1 MGETYNTPYLNAKD
15 GLRPLNP
22 NENLK
27 IGTCRKTTELFAFGI
42 WKRKDSWTTIPLQTG
57 TARWTLG
64 TRDKAPC
71 FPGEASWRVP
81 EDREGRDQLRAHSRN
96 LTHARISALPPE
108 TGLSGLW
115 EEPAWPCVSVTSAR
129 KRSVGPALVFH
140 SLKR

>member
-1 MGETYNTPYLNAKD
+1 MGKTYNTPYLNAKD
-15 GLRPLNP
+15 GLQPLNQ

-27 IGTCRKTTELFAFGI
+27 IGTCRKTTELFASGI

-71 FPGEASWRVP
+71 FPGEACWRVP
-81 EDREGRDQLRAHSRN
+81 NHRATRGPLRVHSRS
-96 LTHARISALPPE
+96 LTRARVSALSPE

-115 EEPAWPCVSVTSAR
+115 EEPAWPCVRVTSAR
-129 KRSVGPALVFH
+129 KRSDGPALVFH